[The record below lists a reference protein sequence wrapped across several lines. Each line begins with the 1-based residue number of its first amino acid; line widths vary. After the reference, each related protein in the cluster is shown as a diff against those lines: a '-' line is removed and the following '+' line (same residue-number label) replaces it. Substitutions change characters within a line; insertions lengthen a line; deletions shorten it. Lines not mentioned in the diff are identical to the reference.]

1 MSEYVRCQLEFDDRF
16 DGPMVSMNNVWSYF
30 NSPDVVELVSD
41 DIRVSIL
48 NLNNWYVV

>member
-1 MSEYVRCQLEFDDRF
+1 MSEYTRGELDFDDRF
-16 DGPMVSMNNVWSYF
+16 DGPMVSINSVWYYF
-30 NSPDVVELVSD
+30 NFPDVVELVSD